1 MAPDQQ
7 PVRAVRLSPMLV
19 DIKNAVREL
28 RARVPDSALVDLAE
42 QKIARIERRQD
53 MDEDHGKRGR

>member
-1 MAPDQQ
+1 
-7 PVRAVRLSPMLV
+7 MLL
-19 DIKNAVREL
+19 DIKDAVREL